1 MLLTLKLA
9 RIATVPVPLK
19 FTQAFARPEASLD
32 PSLTVVTAAAAI
44 SAVVMQSSGRPPALM
59 PVTVPLPLIV
69 IGMGYTTTQ
78 LEPLGI
84 VTVTLEFIVT
94 GPAVMAFLFVVMV

>member
-19 FTQAFARPEASLD
+19 FTHAFARHEASLV
-32 PSLTVVTAAAAI
+32 PSLAVVTAAAAI

-69 IGMGYTTTQ
+69 IGMSYTTTQ
-78 LEPLGI
+78 EEPDGI
-84 VTVTLEFIVT
+84 VTVTLEFIVH
-94 GPAVMAFLFVVMV
+94 GPAVTAFLPAVME